1 MIPDCVPYLDFER
14 REREEERWLSRRPR
28 CCECGEHIQDEE
40 LYEIDEGKLVCR
52 ACLDEHYKKCTEDY
66 IDCEG

>member
-28 CCECGEHIQDEE
+28 CCECGEHIQEKKH
-40 LYEIDEGKLVCR
+40 YVIDGR
-52 ACLDEHYKKCTEDY
+52 HYCCECCKEVDTDDY
-66 IDCEG
+66 IDCEE